1 MSINRRGGETRNL
14 VLGSLFF
21 LGYYEIIAG
30 LRVPFNFTVNRVTYV
45 YLFQAPLLG
54 FFEFDLAAYLI
65 LAAALFYKRG
75 FSFENK
81 RVILLI
87 FLNLM
92 MALGFMLGLTWLI
105 HITLG
110 LACLFTV
117 ISQINIRK
125 DAKRL
130 LSGFLFSLLL
140 LETVSLI
147 SLASYYALGEW
158 NKMFFRI
165 ILRERLFWSPLEWV
179 SVLALIISMW
189 NALAYIITG
198 RWIAKIPNPL
208 PQEREGRDD
217 KGIGMLI
224 LALLLIVLLVLL
236 PHLPTVNPCF
246 KPVSV
251 DVIVYGSFLE
261 ETENAGLTRALTNG
275 GMGRPLYLIA
285 IYWLWVS
292 LGKNTILLMDLLH
305 PLVAL
310 TGLALTSFYVAQ
322 KIGYGEAAGWAALLI
337 PLGYAATG
345 FLSGGFQANS
355 VALIPALLTLTISLK
370 SLRDWLTL
378 IILLTVTGLI
388 HPWTHLMY
396 SAAIVAKNLRDR
408 RRLILSITAFIL
420 SYCLVYAVD
429 STLTAGEYRAESP
442 LMPLAQY
449 AGFHIPRNWFDA
461 IRLWIWNALSNPIYL
476 STAILP
482 LDPTLASFMGVT
494 ALPTIILNAEMTCR
508 IILNLPLQI
517 QASKFL
523 GRIKDKKMKIL
534 VALALLARVLGNL
547 SGLAPLTA
555 DI

>member
-1 MSINRRGGETRNL
+1 MSINRRGGELRNL
-14 VLGSLFF
+14 VFGSLFF

-81 RVILLI
+81 RVIPLI

-105 HITLG
+105 HIMLG

-117 ISQINIRK
+117 ISQINIGK

-130 LSGFLFSLLL
+130 LSGFSFSLLL

-251 DVIVYGSFLE
+251 DVTYYSSFLE
-261 ETENAGLTRALTNG
+261 EAENAGLTRALTNG

-285 IYWLWVS
+285 IY
-292 LGKNTILLMDLLH
+292 
-305 PLVAL
+305 
-310 TGLALTSFYVAQ
+310 
-322 KIGYGEAAGWAALLI
+322 
-337 PLGYAATG
+337 
-345 FLSGGFQANS
+345 LS
-355 VALIPALLTLTISLK
+355 
-370 SLRDWLTL
+370 
-378 IILLTVTGLI
+378 LI
-388 HPWTHLMY
+388 H
-396 SAAIVAKNLRDR
+396 I
-408 RRLILSITAFIL
+408 
-420 SYCLVYAVD
+420 
-429 STLTAGEYRAESP
+429 
-442 LMPLAQY
+442 
-449 AGFHIPRNWFDA
+449 
-461 IRLWIWNALSNPIYL
+461 
-476 STAILP
+476 
-482 LDPTLASFMGVT
+482 
-494 ALPTIILNAEMTCR
+494 
-508 IILNLPLQI
+508 
-517 QASKFL
+517 
-523 GRIKDKKMKIL
+523 
-534 VALALLARVLGNL
+534 
-547 SGLAPLTA
+547 
-555 DI
+555 